1 MGMRRVD
8 VCKSLGKDS
17 SDGAQTCIQVGSTD
31 FHARVSKVG
40 VKFKWQ
46 LRRVHPISTTPLPA
60 YSG

>member
-17 SDGAQTCIQVGSTD
+17 SDSAQTSIQVSSID